1 MTMIQPSTQ
10 ERSRTGRFTKLL
22 RGLIAYAAFF
32 FAFLYAIG
40 FVERLLVPKAI
51 DTGTA
56 VPTSEALLV
65 DLLVT
70 TAYIFVSIFLEE
82 RPNLSG

>member
-1 MTMIQPSTQ
+1 MTMIQPSTLEGPQ
-10 ERSRTGRFTKLL
+10 TGRFTKLL
-22 RGLIAYAAFF
+22 RGLVAYAVFF

-40 FVERLLVPKAI
+40 FFERLLVPKAM

-56 VPTSEALLV
+56 VPTSEALFV

-70 TAYIFVSIFLEE
+70 TAYIFVGIFLEE
-82 RPNLSG
+82 RPNSSG